1 MIDFS
6 NVSKTYKNGTKALNE
21 LNIHIDRGEFVFVV
35 GASGAGKSTFLKMIM
50 REEVPSSGSI
60 TVDGVSLNDMKV
72 SKIPYYRR
80 KLGIVFQDFR
90 LIPNRTVY
98 DNVAFAMHV
107 IGAKNKDIARRVTY
121 ALNLVGLISKA
132 KCYPNELSGGE
143 QQRVALAR
151 ALVNQADIIVADEPT
166 GNIDPEM
173 SREIVDLLNQI
184 NQNKNTTIIMVTHE
198 VELVKQYN
206 KRIITIK
213 NGTVVSDTAHP
224 EIVVSEINESAVTSP
239 RAYFEAPLEDDDI
252 ESFIHNYGNESDAD
266 ETSAENSDSD

>member
-266 ETSAENSDSD
+266 DTSAENSDSD